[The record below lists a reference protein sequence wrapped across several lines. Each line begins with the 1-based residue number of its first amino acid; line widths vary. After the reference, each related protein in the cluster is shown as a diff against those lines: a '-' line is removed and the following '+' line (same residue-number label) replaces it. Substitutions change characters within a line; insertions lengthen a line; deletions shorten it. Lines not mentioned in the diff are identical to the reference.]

1 MTDGDEQLL
10 AQDDID
16 ALLGE
21 AGLDGGY
28 DENKK
33 EDLPPPLPE
42 KQSSIKYAKISDK
55 AVQDILYILH
65 TKAYLEREDDVRIIW
80 NASGTISMSAGMSM
94 KIQDTDYTSLGVLF
108 KSHLVVRHNEE
119 NQSS

>member
-1 MTDGDEQLL
+1 MADGDGQLL

-28 DENKK
+28 DEDKK
-33 EDLPPPLPE
+33 EDLLPPPP

-119 NQSS
+119 KQST

>member
-33 EDLPPPLPE
+33 EDLPPPLPS

>member
-33 EDLPPPLPE
+33 DDLPPPLHE
-42 KQSSIKYAKISDK
+42 KQS
-55 AVQDILYILH
+55 
-65 TKAYLEREDDVRIIW
+65 
-80 NASGTISMSAGMSM
+80 
-94 KIQDTDYTSLGVLF
+94 
-108 KSHLVVRHNEE
+108 
-119 NQSS
+119 